1 MNRRKFIRGT
11 AGTVAVL
18 SLPAAIRA
26 AAGMR
31 VRQIPSSGEDLPVV
45 GFGQASSFR
54 EGKYDVASALLD
66 VLIDKGGQF
75 IDSGT
80 TSQLMTGRY
89 MKENDAQNK
98 LFLANNMSTQSEEED
113 LAYIRNAKEIQG
125 KETLDL
131 ILLPRPADFDEQWRR
146 LRQWKDMGLTRYI
159 GIAVSG
165 QRYFPMIESLLQ
177 SGTADFVQLN
187 YSMLEPESGDRLLPM
202 AQDKGVAV
210 VTNRPFV
217 NGQYF
222 PLVNGK
228 SLPAWAAEFD
238 CDSWAQFSI
247 KYILAN
253 PAVNCVLTETNKTH
267 HAVDNLSAGFGR
279 LPDEKT
285 RARMLALMQSF

>member
-1 MNRRKFIRGT
+1 MNRRKFLRGT
-11 AGTVAVL
+11 AGAAVVL
-18 SLPAAIRA
+18 SLPSVASA

-66 VLIDKGGQF
+66 VLIDKGGQL
-75 IDSGT
+75 IDSGAK
-80 TSQLMTGRY
+80 SQLMTGRY
-89 MKENDAQNK
+89 MKENDAHDK
-98 LFLANNMSTQSEEED
+98 IFLANNMSTHSEEED
-113 LAYIRNAKEIQG
+113 LAYIRKAMEIQG

-131 ILLPRPADFDEQWRR
+131 ILLPRPAEFDEQWRR
-146 LRQWKDMGLTRYI
+146 LRQWKDRGLTRHI

-202 AQDKGVAV
+202 ARDKGVAV

-228 SLPAWAAEFD
+228 TLPVWAAEFD

-285 RARMLALMQSF
+285 RARMLALLQSF

>member
-1 MNRRKFIRGT
+1 MNRRKFLRGT
-11 AGTVAVL
+11 AGAAVVL
-18 SLPAAIRA
+18 SLPSVANA

-31 VRQIPSSGEDLPVV
+31 VRQIPSSGEDLAVV

-75 IDSGT
+75 IDSGAK
-80 TSQLMTGRY
+80 SQLMTGRY
-89 MKENDAQNK
+89 MKENDAHDK
-98 LFLANNMSTQSEEED
+98 IFLANNMNTHSEEED
-113 LAYIRNAKEIQG
+113 LAYIRKAMEIQG

-131 ILLPRPADFDEQWRR
+131 ILLPRPAEFDEQWRR
-146 LRQWKDMGLTRYI
+146 LRQWKDRGLTRHI

-187 YSMLEPESGDRLLPM
+187 YSMLEPESGERLLPM
-202 AQDKGVAV
+202 ARDKGVAV

-222 PLVNGK
+222 PIVNGK
-228 SLPAWAAEFD
+228 TLPVWAAEFD

-285 RARMLALMQSF
+285 RARMLALLQSF

>member
-1 MNRRKFIRGT
+1 MNRRKFFRGT
-11 AGTVAVL
+11 AGAAVVL
-18 SLPAAIRA
+18 SLPSVASA
-26 AAGMR
+26 AAGMI

-66 VLIDKGGQF
+66 VLIDKGGQL
-75 IDSGT
+75 IDSGAK
-80 TSQLMTGRY
+80 SQLMTGRY
-89 MKENDAQNK
+89 MKENDAHDK
-98 LFLANNMSTQSEEED
+98 IFLANNMSTHSEEED
-113 LAYIRNAKEIQG
+113 LAYIRKAMEIQG

-131 ILLPRPADFDEQWRR
+131 ILLPRPAEFDEQWRR
-146 LRQWKDMGLTRYI
+146 LRQWKEMGLTRHI

-202 AQDKGVAV
+202 ARDKGVAV

-222 PLVNGK
+222 PIVNGK
-228 SLPAWAAEFD
+228 TLPVWAAEFD

-285 RARMLALMQSF
+285 RARMLALLQSF

>member
-1 MNRRKFIRGT
+1 MNRRKFLRGT
-11 AGTVAVL
+11 AGAAVVL
-18 SLPAAIRA
+18 SLPSVANA

-31 VRQIPSSGEDLPVV
+31 VRQIPSSGEDLAVV

-66 VLIDKGGQF
+66 VLIDKGGQL
-75 IDSGT
+75 IDSGAK
-80 TSQLMTGRY
+80 SQLMTGRY
-89 MKENDAQNK
+89 MKENDAHDK
-98 LFLANNMSTQSEEED
+98 IFLANNMSTHSEAED
-113 LAYIRNAKEIQG
+113 LAYIRKAMEIQG

-131 ILLPRPADFDEQWRR
+131 ILLPRPAEFDEQWRR
-146 LRQWKDMGLTRYI
+146 LRQWKDRGLTRHI

-202 AQDKGVAV
+202 ARDKGVAV

-222 PLVNGK
+222 PIVNGK
-228 SLPAWAAEFD
+228 TLPVWAAEFD

-285 RARMLALMQSF
+285 RARMLALLQSF